1 LPISAGVYKMAETS
15 SKAYCCTS
23 SRSLCFCGLAFSVF
37 YAVGLAVIF
46 SLHLGKYQLT
56 VLFAALGLSCIAT
69 FIRNRTF
76 HCVVTGPVFLIAAI
90 LFALGAAGIW
100 KIRTGLLWVVV
111 GIVVCA
117 AFCLE
122 RRFAA

>member
-1 LPISAGVYKMAETS
+1 MAETS

-23 SRSLCFCGLAFSVF
+23 PRSLCFWGIAFLVF

-46 SLHLGKYQLT
+46 SLRLEKYQLT
-56 VLFAALGLSCIAT
+56 VLFAALGLSCVANL
-69 FIRNRTF
+69 IRNRTF
-76 HCVVTGPVFLIAAI
+76 HCVITGPFFLLIAL

-100 KIRTGLLWVVV
+100 RIHTGPLWVIV
-111 GIVVCA
+111 GIVVCG